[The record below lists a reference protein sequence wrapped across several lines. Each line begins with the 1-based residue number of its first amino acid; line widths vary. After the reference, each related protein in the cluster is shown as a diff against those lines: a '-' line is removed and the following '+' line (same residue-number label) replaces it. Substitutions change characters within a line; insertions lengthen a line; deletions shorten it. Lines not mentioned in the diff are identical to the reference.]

1 MTIANPQAV
10 GYLQLLR
17 QNRNFRIMW
26 SGQIVSLL
34 GDWFNLI
41 ASASLIAILTESGVA
56 VGGLFVVR
64 MLAPFLVSP
73 VAGVFADRYN
83 RKHLLI
89 ITDIVRA
96 ITVLGFLFI
105 RSPEWVWLIYV
116 LTAIQMAGQGFFFPA
131 RNSIL
136 PDIVSG
142 TELGAANA
150 LSSVTW
156 SVMLSFG
163 AALGGI
169 FSGVFGPYP
178 AFALDAVTFILSAV
192 ILSRLAYE
200 PPMELSENDKSIA
213 AGVRQYF
220 DGLNY
225 LRQNVDILIIAIQKM
240 SNALFIAGAFEVIQV
255 IIAKVHFPVGEGGG
269 ISLGIIY
276 AVTGVG
282 TGVGPIVARAYSKD
296 RNRHIRYTMIGGYLI
311 SIVGLLLVAPLT
323 NFPIVL
329 LGAFLRGLG
338 GGLIWVMSTQLLLQL
353 VPLDVRGRVFSS
365 EFAMSTLGA
374 AIAAG
379 SVGGMLD
386 SNISLSTLI
395 IGLAVIVIIPLALWT
410 WWTFFGTHKKIE
422 TEA

>member
-1 MTIANPQAV
+1 MSVANPQPV

-64 MLAPFLVSP
+64 MLAPFLMSP
-73 VAGVFADRYN
+73 IAGVFADRYN

-136 PDIVSG
+136 PDITSDA
-142 TELGAANA
+142 ELGAANA

-156 SVMLSFG
+156 SVMLAFG

-169 FSGVFGPYP
+169 FSGIFGPYP
-178 AFALDAVTFILSAV
+178 AFILDALTFLLSAFILAQM
-192 ILSRLAYE
+192 AYT
-200 PPMELSENDKSIA
+200 PPIELSEHDKTIA
-213 AGVRQYF
+213 AGINQYF
-220 DGLNY
+220 DGLRY
-225 LRQNVDILIIAIQKM
+225 LQRHVDILAIALLKM
-240 SNALFIAGAFEVIQV
+240 SNALFIAGSFQVIQV
-255 IIAKVHFPVGEGGG
+255 IIAETYFPIGEGGG
-269 ISLGIIY
+269 ISLGVLY
-276 AVTGVG
+276 GVTGIG
-282 TGVGPIVARAYSKD
+282 TGLGPIVARAFAGDTD
-296 RNRHIRYTMIGGYLI
+296 RKLRYTIMSGY
-311 SIVGLLLVAPLT
+311 IVSFIGLLLVAPLA

-329 LGAFLRGLG
+329 LGAFLRGFG
-338 GGLIWVMSTQLLLQL
+338 GGTIWVMSTQLLLQL
-353 VPLDVRGRVFSS
+353 VPLKVRGRVFSS
-365 EFAMSTLGA
+365 EFAMNTLGA
-374 AIAAG
+374 AIGAG
-379 SVGGMLD
+379 SVGFLLD
-386 SNISLSTLI
+386 TNFSLSMLI
-395 IGLAVIVIIPLALWT
+395 TGMALAVILPFTAWT
-410 WWTFFGTHKKIE
+410 AWVFLGTREKLEIQS
-422 TEA
+422 